1 MKRMF
6 LPLGHSESGENVPSR
21 DELAWDLEIG
31 QERENG
37 LSRIGPSW
45 SVCCAHLIAGRSAV
59 FVTLRMPERD
69 RTFCDWPRCT
79 RHRSRLP
86 NSFSNCA
93 YWGSR

>member
-1 MKRMF
+1 MYPREMNS
-6 LPLGHSESGENVPSR
+6 LQDVQ
-21 DELAWDLEIG
+21 IG

-37 LSRIGPSW
+37 LSRILPFLDRL
-45 SVCCAHLIAGRSAV
+45 VRPLIAGRSAV
-59 FVTLRMPERD
+59 FVTLRMPKRD

-86 NSFSNCA
+86 NSFRNCA